1 MGILG
6 RKKLTINF
14 ERVANMCGIQCTGEE
29 IASVEGVSYDT
40 LVRRIDEEYGL
51 TFAEYYKQ
59 HSGKGKASL
68 RRKQFEVATKGKG
81 NVQMLI
87 WLGKQHLGQADKKE
101 IESPLGTMTPTTN
114 VDLSGLTDD
123 ELRQLSKLGEAVKRS
138 QPDTT
143 GIST

>member
-6 RKKLTINF
+6 RKKLTIDF
-14 ERVANMCGIQCTGEE
+14 ERVANMCAIQCTGEE

-59 HSGKGKASL
+59 HSGKGKVSL

-101 IESPLGTMTPTTN
+101 IESPLGTMTPTTT

-138 QPDTT
+138 QPDTAGT
-143 GIST
+143 ST